1 MSDVKVTDN
10 SKEFLKE
17 FDNSMLKAL
26 EQIGLAAVDHAQ
38 MTIDKA
44 GAIDTGRLINSITF
58 ALSGKEANKA
68 TYEDNQDH
76 SFTYD
81 GKAPDTGKY
90 DVYVG
95 TNVEYA
101 PLAKYAA

>member
-44 GAIDTGRLINSITF
+44 GAIDTSRLINSITF

-68 TYEDNQDH
+68 TYQDKQKN
-76 SFTYD
+76 SFSYEGT
-81 GKAPDTGKY
+81 APDTGKY